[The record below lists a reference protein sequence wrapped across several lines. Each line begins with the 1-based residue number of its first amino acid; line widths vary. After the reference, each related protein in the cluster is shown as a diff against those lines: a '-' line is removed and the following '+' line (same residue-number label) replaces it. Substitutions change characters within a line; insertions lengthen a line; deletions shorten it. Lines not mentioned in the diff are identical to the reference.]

1 MFLTGDKT
9 TIYPLIEGLGLSPY
23 VSPTTVNQPADFRD
37 LRYVT
42 LIDDRGAVRGIF
54 DGLGRDMPS
63 AVLRSIDRLRTVRSP

>member
-1 MFLTGDKT
+1 
-9 TIYPLIEGLGLSPY
+9 
-23 VSPTTVNQPADFRD
+23 VNQPADFRD